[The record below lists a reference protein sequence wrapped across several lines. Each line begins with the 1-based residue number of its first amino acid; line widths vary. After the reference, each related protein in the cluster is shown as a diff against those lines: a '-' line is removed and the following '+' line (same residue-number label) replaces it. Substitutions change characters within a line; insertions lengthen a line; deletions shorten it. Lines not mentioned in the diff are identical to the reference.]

1 MFVQRAR
8 GLYEENMKAYVKMML
23 RRGFARLMDF
33 FDGVE
38 RLSRT
43 TPANEISVHS
53 NYNRSA
59 LKKVIKEQTAK
70 DMRKAV
76 EAMARRVDKHFS
88 DDDSTPGVPGAN
100 HHHNHQNDKAT
111 QDLIN
116 YVWREIT
123 STLVGEINRA
133 NEYLSKS
140 YNDSGLS
147 FDFNGRDVEQAC
159 QRAKRM

>member
-1 MFVQRAR
+1 M
-8 GLYEENMKAYVKMML
+8 
-23 RRGFARLMDF
+23 
-33 FDGVE
+33 
-38 RLSRT
+38 
-43 TPANEISVHS
+43 HS

-88 DDDSTPGVPGAN
+88 DDDSTPGVPVPT
-100 HHHNHQNDKAT
+100 HHHHQNDKAT

-116 YVWREIT
+116 YVWRELT
-123 STLVGEINRA
+123 STLTGEINRA

-140 YNDSGLS
+140 YGDSGLS
-147 FDFNGRDVEQAC
+147 FDFSSRDVEQAC

>member
-1 MFVQRAR
+1 
-8 GLYEENMKAYVKMML
+8 MKAYVKMML
-23 RRGFARLMDF
+23 RRGFARLMVRFLMLVKADLQDF

-53 NYNRSA
+53 SYNRSA
-59 LKKVIKEQTAK
+59 LKKVVKEITAK

-88 DDDSTPGVPGAN
+88 DDDSAPGVPVPN
-100 HHHNHQNDKAT
+100 HHHHHQNDKAT

-116 YVWREIT
+116 HVWREIT

-133 NEYLSKS
+133 NEYISKS
-140 YNDSGLS
+140 YSDSGLAI
-147 FDFNGRDVEQAC
+147 DFSARDIEQAC
-159 QRAKRM
+159 QKAKRM